1 MELEG
6 TRHVMDA
13 LRSSHIDGI
22 TKEALIQAFRDDGI
36 SDLEGIAEHMLKR
49 IERDLDRQK
58 AEPRLIDFS
67 PLAARTPDSVARAI
81 VHAVPSVPLIFDGI
95 TYDPEDI
102 HRFDGQA
109 LIFVPI
115 TASDGT
121 NWLQLFP
128 EEIATVL
135 AGYFQT
141 RQLAYLVNPADFSI
155 TPLPDPPP
163 GPGDPPPPV
172 YCHGSS
178 NGIICGSGPGG
189 GGGGNPPLPPPITA
203 NQVEMFDDADYT
215 GNWFW
220 LGRGYMYKDL
230 TAVGR
235 GGFFGGDWNDSISSL
250 SSTNTSCIYCEYPNL
265 QGSKLYLG
273 PNKPI
278 SNLSTYAWNDRISSV
293 WNFDSV

>member
-1 MELEG
+1 
-6 TRHVMDA
+6 MDA

-36 SDLEGIAEHMLKR
+36 SDLEGIAEHMLRR

-67 PLAARTPDSVARAI
+67 PLAARTPDSVARGI
-81 VHAVPSVPLIFDGI
+81 VHAVPSVPLIFDGV
-95 TYDPEDI
+95 TYNPEDI

-141 RQLAYLVNPADFSI
+141 RQLVYLVNPADFPI
-155 TPLPDPPP
+155 VPLLDPPP
-163 GPGDPPPPV
+163 GPGDPPPPI

-189 GGGGNPPLPPPITA
+189 DPPPLPPPPPSPPITT

-230 TAVGR
+230 RAVGR
-235 GGFFGGDWNDSISSL
+235 GGWFGGDWDDSISSL
-250 SSTNTSCIYCEYPNL
+250 SSTNTSCIYCEYVNL
-265 QGSKLYLG
+265 EGSKLYLG

-278 SNLSTYAWNDRISSV
+278 SNLSIIGSNDRISSV